1 MKSYLF
7 TTVIV
12 SLLLLASCNMDI
24 CVDGIVLDARTGKP
38 IADAEITLGQKGN
51 VYYSDSAGVFVCH
64 IASGGPA
71 EAKLTVKKQGYIVD
85 SREINLGDDSPVVV
99 KLKQYRVTIDGYPLL
114 LYSERRCL
122 AFIVYRKYFV
132 RHVSY
137 HYNGVVKIML
147 RITQ

>member
-12 SLLLLASCNMDI
+12 SLLLLASCNLDI

-51 VYYSDSAGVFVCH
+51 VYYSDSAAVFVCH

-71 EAKLTVKKQGYIVD
+71 EAKLTVQKQGYIVD

-99 KLKQYRVTIDGYPLL
+99 KLKQ
-114 LYSERRCL
+114 
-122 AFIVYRKYFV
+122 
-132 RHVSY
+132 
-137 HYNGVVKIML
+137 
-147 RITQ
+147 

>member
-12 SLLLLASCNMDI
+12 SLLVLASCNMDI

-99 KLKQYRVTIDGYPLL
+99 KLKQ
-114 LYSERRCL
+114 
-122 AFIVYRKYFV
+122 
-132 RHVSY
+132 
-137 HYNGVVKIML
+137 
-147 RITQ
+147 